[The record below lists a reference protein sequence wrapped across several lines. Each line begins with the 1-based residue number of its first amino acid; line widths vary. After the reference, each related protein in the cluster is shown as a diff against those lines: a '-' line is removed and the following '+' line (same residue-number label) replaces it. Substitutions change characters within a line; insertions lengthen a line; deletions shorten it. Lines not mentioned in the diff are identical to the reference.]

1 MKRTVAQKIAML
13 ISIPI
18 AVFVIFA
25 SFTIA
30 NEWRVL
36 KVTEDMARNVGLISS
51 ASALVST
58 LQKERGFSSL
68 FLMGVLDRT
77 EVAALRRKTDSSEAA
92 FRKSLAQA
100 KIPAQF
106 GAAARRA
113 LSGLAGLRSRVD
125 GKISPAKS
133 TKLYTDI
140 IETVLAT
147 ESAAVNAKTTG
158 GIGKKLADITLFENA
173 GENAGRLRNMLSG
186 LLAAN
191 RPLSTTE
198 VVALMDLNSRIFSG
212 LESPALSIPEK
223 MARKIRSFAKDP
235 VWVKVSDTVHLVL
248 AKAATGNY
256 GIDPKEFFQ
265 DSTRQIATIQALK
278 QEELAIVDK
287 VIGRL
292 QSKASSDIWHTIT
305 LVFLLAIGMAGV
317 SMVIGQSISRPVTG
331 VAKKLSD
338 SSEKVS
344 AAALELSTSSHR
356 LSEGAS
362 QQAAALEET
371 SSSLEQMSS
380 MTRRNAENADA
391 ANQLMRKTRETVA
404 LSGRSINELAG
415 SMQDISTA
423 SEETSKIIKTIDEI
437 AFQTNLLAL
446 NAAVE
451 AARAGEAGAGFAVVA
466 DEVRNLAMRAAEA
479 AKTTSHLIEGTV
491 QKIGRGTD
499 LAQKSGKEFHE
510 VVEAVGK
517 ASELIGEIS
526 AASLEQAQG
535 IEQVNKAVGEV
546 DKVIQQNAAGAEEAA
561 SVSSE
566 MHAQSDEVKRIA
578 KDLWSMVNRSRH
590 AM

>member
-1 MKRTVAQKIAML
+1 MKCTVAQKITML

-18 AVFVIFA
+18 AVFIIFA

-36 KVTEDMARNVGLISS
+36 QVTEDMARNVRLISS
-51 ASALVST
+51 ASALVSA

-77 EVAALRRKTDSSEAA
+77 KVAARRRKTDSSEAA
-92 FRKSLAQA
+92 FGKRLAQA

-113 LSGLAGLRSRVD
+113 LSGLDRLRSRVD
-125 GKISPAKS
+125 GKIAPAQS

-173 GENAGRLRNMLSG
+173 GESAGRLRNMLSG

-191 RPLSTTE
+191 RPLSITE
-198 VVALMDLNSRIFSG
+198 VAALMDLHSRIFSG

-223 MARKIRSFAKDP
+223 MTRKIRSFAKDP
-235 VWVKVSDTVHLVL
+235 VWVKVSDTVNLVL
-248 AKAATGNY
+248 AKAASGSY

-265 DSTRQIATIQALK
+265 DATRQIATIQALK
-278 QEELAIVDK
+278 QEELGIVDK

-292 QSKASSDIWHTIT
+292 QSKASRDIWHTIT

-317 SMVIGQSISRPVTG
+317 SVVIGQGISRPVTR
-331 VAKKLSD
+331 VAKKLSG

-344 AAALELSTSSHR
+344 RAALELSTSSHR
-356 LSEGAS
+356 LAEGAS

-391 ANQLMRKTRETVA
+391 ANQLMRKTRETVE
-404 LSGRSINELAG
+404 LSGRSIDELAG

-491 QKIGRGTD
+491 QKIGKGTD

-561 SVSSE
+561 SVSAE
-566 MHAQSDEVKRIA
+566 MHTQSDEVKRIS
-578 KDLWSMVNRSRH
+578 KELWSMVNRSH
-590 AM
+590 NAM